1 MARSQSQS
9 QARLTINIDNLIQ
22 IRNMLEKPVIIKTGL
37 FADSDHRTDG
47 KSNIAI
53 GADHEFGRPDLNL
66 PMRSWLRLP
75 FFLKKKNIEDVAKS
89 ALTEGIKKKSM
100 KGFYDKIAAECLHIV
115 RGAFATGGYGHW
127 QQLSDQT
134 IARKGHDIILRDT
147 DQLMG
152 GVESRVVK

>member
-1 MARSQSQS
+1 MARIQSRS

-22 IRNMLEKPVIIKTGL
+22 IRNLLEKPVVIKTGL
-37 FADSDHRTDG
+37 FADNDHRTDG

-53 GADHEFGRPDLNL
+53 GADHEFGRSDANL

-75 FFLKKKNIEDVAKS
+75 FFLKKKNIEDVAQT
-89 ALTEGIKKKSM
+89 ALANGLKKKSM

-115 RGAFATGGYGHW
+115 RGAFATGGYGNW

-134 IARKGHDIILRDT
+134 IAKKGHDTILRDT
-147 DQLMG
+147 DQLLNA
-152 GVESRVVK
+152 VESRVVK